1 MSMSTTTTT
10 TTTTTTRAVVGRRG
24 GAVRRVTSG
33 KSDRATMAMA
43 MAMAMRR
50 SVVMK
55 ASDDEAGE
63 STTTT
68 TTTTTTTISDADL
81 EKNLSKFA
89 KKTATTFAPRSSTAK
104 KNPAYKG
111 SVLYTVFEVQAY
123 AAIVVGGLL
132 AFNVI
137 APSDEPSIARLM
149 GMWSVWM
156 FTVPSLRARDCD
168 AKEKDA
174 LNLLF
179 VAIPLVNV
187 LIPFVWK
194 SFAGVFSADVLLM
207 AAVYAQKGV
216 FAMPGADEASGASDD
231 A

>member
-1 MSMSTTTTT
+1 M
-10 TTTTTTRAVVGRRG
+10 
-24 GAVRRVTSG
+24 
-33 KSDRATMAMA
+33 
-43 MAMAMRR
+43 
-50 SVVMK
+50 
-55 ASDDEAGE
+55 
-63 STTTT
+63 
-68 TTTTTTTISDADL
+68 
-81 EKNLSKFA
+81 
-89 KKTATTFAPRSSTAK
+89 
-104 KNPAYKG
+104 
-111 SVLYTVFEVQAY
+111 YTVFEVQAY

>member
-1 MSMSTTTTT
+1 MMT
-10 TTTTTTRAVVGRRG
+10 
-24 GAVRRVTSG
+24 
-33 KSDRATMAMA
+33 MA

-50 SVVMK
+50 SVVVK

-63 STTTT
+63 STT

>member
-1 MSMSTTTTT
+1 
-10 TTTTTTRAVVGRRG
+10 
-24 GAVRRVTSG
+24 
-33 KSDRATMAMA
+33 MA

-68 TTTTTTTISDADL
+68 TTTTAAISDADL

>member
-1 MSMSTTTTT
+1 MSTMTLTMTA
-10 TTTTTTRAVVGRRG
+10 TRVVVGRRR

-33 KSDRATMAMA
+33 KSDRAMMTMA

-50 SVVMK
+50 SVVVK

-63 STTTT
+63 ST

-216 FAMPGADEASGASDD
+216 FAMPGADEASDD

>member
-1 MSMSTTTTT
+1 MSTMTLTMTA
-10 TTTTTTRAVVGRRG
+10 TRVVVGRRR

-33 KSDRATMAMA
+33 KSDRAMMT

-63 STTTT
+63 STTT

>member
-1 MSMSTTTTT
+1 MMLTTTP
-10 TTTTTTRAVVGRRG
+10 TRAVVGRRG

-33 KSDRATMAMA
+33 KSDRAMMTMA

-50 SVVMK
+50 SVVVK

-63 STTTT
+63 S

>member
-1 MSMSTTTTT
+1 MMSMSTTTTT

-68 TTTTTTTISDADL
+68 TTTTAAISDADL

>member
-1 MSMSTTTTT
+1 MVKGVTTTTT
-10 TTTTTTRAVVGRRG
+10 DKRMRLVWTKATTEEEESTTATTTTG
-24 GAVRRVTSG
+24 
-33 KSDRATMAMA
+33 
-43 MAMAMRR
+43 
-50 SVVMK
+50 
-55 ASDDEAGE
+55 
-63 STTTT
+63 
-68 TTTTTTTISDADL
+68 ISDADL
-81 EKNLSKFA
+81 ERNLSKFA

-123 AAIVVGGLL
+123 LAIVVGGLL
-132 AFNVI
+132 AYNVI
-137 APSDEPSIARLM
+137 WPSDEPSIARLM

-156 FTVPSLRARDCD
+156 FTVPSLRARDCA

-194 SFAGVFSADVLLM
+194 SFAGVFTADVLLM

-216 FAMPGADEASGASDD
+216 FAADD
-231 A
+231 APETAEVEQK

>member
-1 MSMSTTTTT
+1 MSMTTTTT

-43 MAMAMRR
+43 MAMRR

-68 TTTTTTTISDADL
+68 TTTTAAISDADL

>member
-1 MSMSTTTTT
+1 MSMMTTT

-43 MAMAMRR
+43 MAMRR

-68 TTTTTTTISDADL
+68 TTTTAAISDADL

>member
-1 MSMSTTTTT
+1 MSTMTLTMTA
-10 TTTTTTRAVVGRRG
+10 TRVVVGRRR

-33 KSDRATMAMA
+33 KSDRAMMT

>member
-1 MSMSTTTTT
+1 MSMMTTT

-33 KSDRATMAMA
+33 KSDRATMA

>member
-1 MSMSTTTTT
+1 MASMPTRRGAMRAGSERRRSMVKAPTMVKASNEDDAGADASSSTTTTT
-10 TTTTTTRAVVGRRG
+10 T
-24 GAVRRVTSG
+24 
-33 KSDRATMAMA
+33 
-43 MAMAMRR
+43 
-50 SVVMK
+50 
-55 ASDDEAGE
+55 AS
-63 STTTT
+63 
-68 TTTTTTTISDADL
+68 ISDADL

-216 FAMPGADEASGASDD
+216 FAAPDADD
-231 A
+231 AA

>member
-1 MSMSTTTTT
+1 MSMTTTT

-63 STTTT
+63 STT

>member
-1 MSMSTTTTT
+1 
-10 TTTTTTRAVVGRRG
+10 
-24 GAVRRVTSG
+24 
-33 KSDRATMAMA
+33 MA

>member
-1 MSMSTTTTT
+1 MMT
-10 TTTTTTRAVVGRRG
+10 
-24 GAVRRVTSG
+24 
-33 KSDRATMAMA
+33 MA

-50 SVVMK
+50 SVVVK

>member
-1 MSMSTTTTT
+1 MSTMTLTMTA
-10 TTTTTTRAVVGRRG
+10 TRVVVGRRR

-33 KSDRATMAMA
+33 KRDRAMMT

-63 STTTT
+63 STTT

>member
-1 MSMSTTTTT
+1 MVKGVTTTTDKRMMRFVWTKATTEEEESTTAAAT
-10 TTTTTTRAVVGRRG
+10 TTTG
-24 GAVRRVTSG
+24 
-33 KSDRATMAMA
+33 
-43 MAMAMRR
+43 
-50 SVVMK
+50 
-55 ASDDEAGE
+55 
-63 STTTT
+63 
-68 TTTTTTTISDADL
+68 ISDADL
-81 EKNLSKFA
+81 ERNLSKFA

-123 AAIVVGGLL
+123 LAIVVGGLL
-132 AFNVI
+132 AYNVI
-137 APSDEPSIARLM
+137 WPSDEPSIARLM

-156 FTVPSLRARDCD
+156 FTVPSLRARDCA

-194 SFAGVFSADVLLM
+194 SFAGVFTADVLLM

-216 FAMPGADEASGASDD
+216 FAADD
-231 A
+231 APETAEVEQK

>member
-1 MSMSTTTTT
+1 MTA
-10 TTTTTTRAVVGRRG
+10 TRVVVGRRR

-33 KSDRATMAMA
+33 KSDRAMMT

-50 SVVMK
+50 SVVLK

-63 STTTT
+63 S

-216 FAMPGADEASGASDD
+216 FAMPGASDD

>member
-1 MSMSTTTTT
+1 M
-10 TTTTTTRAVVGRRG
+10 
-24 GAVRRVTSG
+24 RRVTSG
-33 KSDRATMAMA
+33 KSDRAMMTMA

-50 SVVMK
+50 SVVVK

-63 STTTT
+63 S

>member
-1 MSMSTTTTT
+1 VTVDKRKRFAWTKATTEEEESAATTTTSTTT
-10 TTTTTTRAVVGRRG
+10 
-24 GAVRRVTSG
+24 S
-33 KSDRATMAMA
+33 
-43 MAMAMRR
+43 
-50 SVVMK
+50 
-55 ASDDEAGE
+55 
-63 STTTT
+63 
-68 TTTTTTTISDADL
+68 ISDADL
-81 EKNLSKFA
+81 ERNLSKFA

-123 AAIVVGGLL
+123 LAIVVGGLL
-132 AFNVI
+132 AYNVI
-137 APSDEPSIARLM
+137 WPSDEPSIARLM

-156 FTVPSLRARDCD
+156 FTVPSLRARDCA

-194 SFAGVFSADVLLM
+194 SFAGVFTADVLLM

-216 FAMPGADEASGASDD
+216 FAADD
-231 A
+231 APETAEVEQK

>member
-1 MSMSTTTTT
+1 MVKGVTTTTDKRMRLVWTEATTEEEESTTATTTTT
-10 TTTTTTRAVVGRRG
+10 G
-24 GAVRRVTSG
+24 
-33 KSDRATMAMA
+33 
-43 MAMAMRR
+43 
-50 SVVMK
+50 
-55 ASDDEAGE
+55 
-63 STTTT
+63 
-68 TTTTTTTISDADL
+68 ISDADL
-81 EKNLSKFA
+81 ERNLSKFA

-123 AAIVVGGLL
+123 LAIVVGGLL
-132 AFNVI
+132 AYNVI
-137 APSDEPSIARLM
+137 WPSDEPSIARLM

-156 FTVPSLRARDCD
+156 FTVPSLRARDCA

-194 SFAGVFSADVLLM
+194 SFAGVFTADVLLM

-216 FAMPGADEASGASDD
+216 FAADD
-231 A
+231 APETAEVEQK

>member
-1 MSMSTTTTT
+1 MMLTTTP
-10 TTTTTTRAVVGRRG
+10 TRAVVGRRG

-33 KSDRATMAMA
+33 KSDRAMMT

-63 STTTT
+63 STT

>member
-1 MSMSTTTTT
+1 MAMMTVTTMTSTTRGQVRSAVNGRLARGPTTKKMVKGVTTTTT
-10 TTTTTTRAVVGRRG
+10 DKRMRLVWTKATTEEEESTTATTTTTG
-24 GAVRRVTSG
+24 
-33 KSDRATMAMA
+33 
-43 MAMAMRR
+43 
-50 SVVMK
+50 
-55 ASDDEAGE
+55 
-63 STTTT
+63 
-68 TTTTTTTISDADL
+68 ISDADL
-81 EKNLSKFA
+81 ERNLSKFA

-123 AAIVVGGLL
+123 LAIVVGGLL
-132 AFNVI
+132 AYNVI
-137 APSDEPSIARLM
+137 WPSDEPSIARLM

-156 FTVPSLRARDCD
+156 FTVPSLRARDCA

-194 SFAGVFSADVLLM
+194 SFAGVFTADVLLM

-216 FAMPGADEASGASDD
+216 FAADD
-231 A
+231 APETAEVEQK

>member
-1 MSMSTTTTT
+1 MSTMTLTMTA
-10 TTTTTTRAVVGRRG
+10 TRVMVGRRR

-33 KSDRATMAMA
+33 KSDRAMMT

-50 SVVMK
+50 SVVLK

-63 STTTT
+63 STTT

-216 FAMPGADEASGASDD
+216 FAMPGASDD

>member
-1 MSMSTTTTT
+1 M
-10 TTTTTTRAVVGRRG
+10 
-24 GAVRRVTSG
+24 RRVTSG
-33 KSDRATMAMA
+33 KSDRAMMT

-63 STTTT
+63 S
-68 TTTTTTTISDADL
+68 TTTTTISDADL